1 MEGLKASR
9 VQFIT
14 SGLGF
19 IAPTFFRKRTKQPH
33 VDKNRTAFNQKFAT
47 LPVNEGPLLKPS
59 EGPDGHEL
67 VDAEVDLLRDGAA
80 KATGDAVIIFAAR
93 RKGTS

>member
-1 MEGLKASR
+1 M
-9 VQFIT
+9 
-14 SGLGF
+14 
-19 IAPTFFRKRTKQPH
+19 
-33 VDKNRTAFNQKFAT
+33 
-47 LPVNEGPLLKPS
+47 NEGPLLKPS

-93 RKGTS
+93 RKGTSWRARDRNLFTTHESWGWEKIFTQTLTGSNMGFHPTIIQI